1 MPDHD
6 LDWRLCLAAFDK
18 LRAMRVARGGVVVTL
33 AEPDPR
39 HFLGSK
45 YLEGFEETA
54 RAVRNWVLHST

>member
-1 MPDHD
+1 VPDLD
-6 LDWRLCLAAFDK
+6 LDWRLRLAAFDK
-18 LRAMRVARGGVVVTL
+18 LRALRVARGGGVTL

-45 YLEGFEETA
+45 YLEGFEETV